1 MSLPFVGSLVIC
13 FTLFLCSCRQKEEHK
28 ISDTMDHPTG
38 KSKVRS
44 VANERALVT
53 DFQKKRIRT
62 TIESAGK
69 TADSLHNE
77 KAIQEFE
84 HLLQSYPSDLHFLHE
99 LAVITSAASQDTQV
113 AFVSALVRRYGAGEY
128 VRLAELMDALKTE
141 GVNGRILVGFF
152 TDELV
157 KQKDLALGAYE
168 ELIAN
173 PSKIT
178 HPDAYGRIAFG
189 AARSIGYQEAL
200 ARIPNIYD
208 NWFGTVSA
216 NSIITGWTH
225 VDPVAASIY
234 VRDLPDSMFRNQLL
248 VNMIQEISNSEDFEI
263 ARAWANYLGGD
274 AKTQA
279 LAIVARDEAR
289 LKSRD
294 EDRAK
299 RAAGKNRM
307 SQNENI

>member
-1 MSLPFVGSLVIC
+1 MTNMSFPFVGSLVSC
-13 FTLFLCSCRQKEEHK
+13 FILILSSCRQKEGQKTSSPMEQP
-28 ISDTMDHPTG
+28 IG

-44 VANERALVT
+44 GSIETNRIS
-53 DFQKKRIRT
+53 DFQKKRIRSS
-62 TIESAGK
+62 IESAEK

-77 KAIQEFE
+77 KSIQEFE
-84 HLLQSYPSDLHFLHE
+84 QLLQSYPSDLDFLRE
-99 LAVITSAASQDTQV
+99 LAVVTSSATQDTQV
-113 AFVSALVRRYGAGEY
+113 AFVSALVRMYRAGEY
-128 VRLAELMDALKTE
+128 ARLGELMDALKTE

-157 KQKDLALGAYE
+157 KQKDLAIGAYE

-173 PSKIT
+173 PSKVT

-189 AARSIGYQEAL
+189 AARAIGYPEAL

-225 VDPVAASIY
+225 VDPVAASTH
-234 VRDLPDSMFRNQLL
+234 VRDLPDSKFRNQLL
-248 VNMIQEISNSEDFEI
+248 VNMIEEISDSEDFEM

-274 AKTQA
+274 AKIKA

-299 RAAGKNRM
+299 RAAEK
-307 SQNENI
+307 QNVVK